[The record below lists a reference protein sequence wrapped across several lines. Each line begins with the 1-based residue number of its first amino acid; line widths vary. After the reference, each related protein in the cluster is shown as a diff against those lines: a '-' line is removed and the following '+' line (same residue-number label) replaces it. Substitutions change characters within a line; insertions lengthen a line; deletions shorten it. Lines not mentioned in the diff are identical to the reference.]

1 MSGLMFVGAAA
12 CLCRIPNGI
21 QNLIVSEAGW
31 LLPVTVARLPGRL
44 WSCFKISPKLGKPV

>member
-44 WSCFKISPKLGKPV
+44 WSCFKPV